1 MSKQKS
7 LINDWPIWLVLLLPF
22 VLTIYHWADIPDQIA
37 MHWNG
42 AGEVDRWGE
51 KGWEAFLLPVINV
64 GVYLLL
70 IALPY
75 IDPKKKT
82 DNAQKAM
89 RAFRYIL
96 PVFFSGFAVLILYKW
111 LGSDFEL
118 TSYIYLS
125 MTALFLLMG
134 NYMQTIKPNYFLGIR
149 TPWTLE
155 SEENWRKTH
164 RFGGRLW
171 VAGSLVMLILWFFL
185 PTEKQTNVLFYGTIG
200 MTVVILLYSFALYMM
215 ERGEAPEKETHEQ
228 EAG

>member
-7 LINDWPIWLVLLLPF
+7 LIHDWPIWLVLLLPF

-89 RAFRYIL
+89 RAFRYIF
-96 PVFFSGFAVLILYKW
+96 PVFFSGMAVLVLYQW
-111 LGSDFEL
+111 LGSEFEL
-118 TSYIYLS
+118 TNYIYLCI
-125 MTALFLLMG
+125 AVFFLLLG
-134 NYMQTIKPNYFLGIR
+134 NYMQTIKPNYFVGIR

-171 VAGSLVMLILWFFL
+171 VAGGLIMIVLWFFL
-185 PTEKQTNVLFYGTIG
+185 PTDQQSNVLLYGAIG
-200 MTVVILLYSFALYMM
+200 LTVVTLLYSFGLYMLKRDNTT
-215 ERGEAPEKETHEQ
+215 EEGAKEPEV
-228 EAG
+228 G